1 MNKNIPNSRPF
12 FQGAQILGSPDF
24 GPRVYTQFQVKRI
37 HFAWATHTVNPLLS
51 LPSLKSARPLI
62 SLPPLLSP
70 SSPPLLSLFFTNLW
84 YTIFINHNCNTSC
97 GLVHD
102 SFFHQLNF
110 QICFW
115 SSAAWPTTI
124 VLELWHFAVL
134 VLYGELIP
142 SSLLNYVGPPPSNLF
157 EINTP
162 PPGGA

>member
-24 GPRVYTQFQVKRI
+24 RPRIYTQFQVKRI
-37 HFAWATHTVNPLLS
+37 HFPWATRLS
-51 LPSLKSARPLI
+51 NKPPS
-62 SLPPLLSP
+62 LLSP
-70 SSPPLLSLFFTNLW
+70 SSPPLPSPPLLLLFFTNLR
-84 YTIFINHNCNTSC
+84 YTIFMNDNCNTSC

-102 SFFHQLNF
+102 SYFHQLNF

-124 VLELWHFAVL
+124 VLELLHFAVI

-142 SSLLNYVGPPPSNLF
+142 SSLLKYVGPPPSNVF
-157 EINTP
+157 EINN
-162 PPGGA
+162 PPGA